1 MRSNERSQAFSNALL
16 YNIDMKIFAERL
28 SELRKERGLSQR
40 ALASETSISP
50 SAIKQWENES
60 RVPNAEA
67 VVVLAK
73 FFNVSTDYLLGLEN

>member
-1 MRSNERSQAFSNALL
+1 
-16 YNIDMKIFAERL
+16 MKVFAERL
-28 SELRKERGLSQR
+28 KELRISENLSQR
-40 ALASETSISP
+40 KLAELTNLSP

-73 FFNVSTDYLLGLEN
+73 YFDVSADYLLGLEN

>member
-1 MRSNERSQAFSNALL
+1 
-16 YNIDMKIFAERL
+16 MKIFAERL
-28 SELRKERGLSQR
+28 KELRISKRLSQR
-40 ALASETSISP
+40 GLAAQTRISP

-73 FFNVSTDYLLGLEN
+73 FFEVSADYLLGLED